1 MATPSWRRR
10 EEERREE
17 MNAVIGKL
25 WLLILV
31 LAAVLVVPDRDAV
44 AALASSYHDGAVI
57 YDTDEGLTGF
67 IEFAVYDTEHEDP
80 LVRNEYLDNG
90 LEKPGD
96 GQYIYAYQIFSLD
109 FGRQEDIAHFAVL
122 GVDGDPIDAA
132 EINGTEAQDD
142 DAGGIAPSPM
152 VSETQG
158 VWKWTFEG
166 GYVSQ
171 GEHSSFLVFSSDQD
185 WTAGTYEVKGPEEV
199 PVPVP
204 EPGML
209 VLLGLGSFAIG
220 TGRRMKCR

>member
-1 MATPSWRRR
+1 L
-10 EEERREE
+10 EKKGGRREE
-17 MNAVIGKL
+17 MNVVIGKL

-31 LAAVLVVPDRDAV
+31 SAAVLIVPGRDAV
-44 AALASSYHDGAVI
+44 AALASSYHDGEVI

-80 LVRNEYLDNG
+80 LVRNEYLNNG

-109 FGRQEDIAHFAVL
+109 FGEQEGIAHFAVL
-122 GVDGDPIDAA
+122 DVDSNPIDAA

-142 DAGGIAPSPM
+142 GLGGIAPSPL

-171 GEHSSFLVFSSDQD
+171 GEHSSFLVFSSDKD
-185 WTAGTYEVKGPEEV
+185 WTAGTYEIKGPEEV

-204 EPGML
+204 EPGIL
-209 VLLGLGSFAIG
+209 VLLGFGSFAIG
-220 TGRRMKCR
+220 TGRKMKCR